1 MKNKSNSL
9 KNIMITYGLLLG
21 GISIVFNLML
31 FFLKMHYE
39 QSTAVGIVSVVI
51 MIGVLLFAFIQYKK
65 SNEGSISLSEAI
77 KIGLGVSLISAILGI
92 IYAFILTEFLDP
104 GMMEKVLDLQME
116 KIRASNPE
124 MSQEVLDSTR
134 SISEKFSSPLIRSAF
149 QLIFA
154 LFIGFII
161 SLIGG
166 LIVKKSRPE

>member
-1 MKNKSNSL
+1 MENKSNSL
-9 KNIMITYGLLLG
+9 KNIMITCGLLLG

-65 SNEGSISLSEAI
+65 SNEGYISLSEAI
-77 KIGLGVSLISAILGI
+77 KIGLGVSLISTILGI

-124 MSQEVLDSTR
+124 ISQEALDSTR
-134 SISEKFSSPLIRSAF
+134 SMSEKFSSPLIRSAF

-166 LIVKKSRPE
+166 LFVKKSRPE

>member
-1 MKNKSNSL
+1 MENKSNSL

-124 MSQEVLDSTR
+124 MSQEALDSTR
-134 SISEKFSSPLIRSAF
+134 SMSEKFSSPLIRSAF

-166 LIVKKSRPE
+166 LILKKSRPE

>member
-1 MKNKSNSL
+1 MENKFNSL
-9 KNIMITYGLLLG
+9 KNIMITYGLMLG

-65 SNEGSISLSEAI
+65 SNEGFISLSEAI

-124 MSQEVLDSTR
+124 MSQEALDSTR
-134 SISEKFSSPLIRSAF
+134 SMSEKFSSPLIRSAF

>member
-1 MKNKSNSL
+1 
-9 KNIMITYGLLLG
+9 
-21 GISIVFNLML
+21 
-31 FFLKMHYE
+31 
-39 QSTAVGIVSVVI
+39 

-77 KIGLGVSLISAILGI
+77 KIGIGVSLISAILGI

-124 MSQEVLDSTR
+124 MSQEALDSTR
-134 SISEKFSSPLIRSAF
+134 SMSEKFSSPLIRSAF

>member
-1 MKNKSNSL
+1 MDAKPNSQ

-31 FFLKMHYE
+31 FYLKMHYE
-39 QSTAVGIVSVVI
+39 QSPAVGIVSIVI

-65 SNEGSISLSEAI
+65 SNEGYISLSEAI

-92 IYAFILTEFLDP
+92 LYSFLLTEVLDP

-116 KIRASNPE
+116 KIRINNPE
-124 MSQEVLDSTR
+124 MSQEALDGTR
-134 SISEKFSSPLIRSAF
+134 SMSEKFSTPLMRSAF

-166 LIVKKSRPE
+166 LIVKKKRPE